1 MFDRLNEEQ
10 ILSVYR
16 AARPLHP
23 SDHDAF
29 FAAVAKEL
37 DGQEIGDGML
47 HRCIAAVQGRF
58 VKAPV
63 TGD

>member
-1 MFDRLNEEQ
+1 MFDRLSDEQ

-23 SDHDAF
+23 GDHDAF

-37 DGQEIGDGML
+37 NGQEIGDGML
-47 HRCIAAVQGRF
+47 HRCIGAVQRRF
-58 VKAPV
+58 TKAPA